1 VRSFGASLDS
11 EGLVILSF
19 FSSLSSLDVSLQL
32 LRMNQDRYNHAV
44 LWRIIPERKPKF
56 CFVLCLLF
64 LASLRGIYC
73 FWRGCNKLQQ
83 DRQCAYKVTM
93 RRVRQLLLPC
103 KSNKHYLLVYLCM
116 RIRACSF
123 VNRACKPCAP
133 CCESFVA
140 PLSPPRFSIIS

>member
-1 VRSFGASLDS
+1 MRSFGASLDS

-44 LWRIIPERKPKF
+44 LWRIVPERKPKF

-64 LASLRGIYC
+64 LASLRG
-73 FWRGCNKLQQ
+73 RDMLQQ
-83 DRQCAYKVTM
+83 DRQCACKVTS
-93 RRVRQLLLPC
+93 RRVRELLLPC
-103 KSNKHYLLVYLCM
+103 KSNKHYLVVYLCM
-116 RIRACSF
+116 RACSF

-140 PLSPPRFSIIS
+140 PLCPTRYSIIS